1 MTLFS
6 NLIQR
11 ITLAKMELQTRVFT
25 FNEETSTLYKLNHIT
40 SVSTKIG
47 TVGQG
52 SASITLSNKGDRYFT
67 SISGKVKSQE
77 YKDYVKEVNNL
88 GLVKK
93 YFKEN
98 RQVLIDDYFYGKDP
112 ISTSKQQIEDYYE
125 FHPSIKDMNLIW
137 VDYKR
142 EGIWRSGFTG
152 IISTVSDSYTAG
164 QELVISL
171 TCKDLTR
178 FFDTTRIVILGGL
191 GVREN
196 FNTLQELYQLDTLEA
211 SSVALSDIFA
221 GMPLSEILLRVVELT
236 NLFYQY
242 SPGEGAEE
250 QHEIS
255 DYGSRWLW
263 DTDEYKIHYKNQI
276 IDVDRTKGFYGTN
289 NEITDQ
295 VFDGDE
301 IKLSVIGGVERRKE
315 LYSYLGRRPPFFAI
329 NADVIANIE
338 IFEKVIRSAF
348 NFYQHG
354 LDFASQRIQKA
365 LNVSFAEMFCDS
377 SGNLIFQLPKF
388 NNLPSYGHI
397 DETDSDLGSILID
410 KDKKIQFSVKKQYFH
425 GSNYLIGDNDL
436 RSFSYAV
443 DEVDTVTKVAVAGNT
458 HFGMSSSMGELS
470 SLVLSGMSLSDRNLE
485 KKYGVRFQEVASPAQ
500 ELSVFLDMNQKGG
513 SFFLEAFAEAV
524 KVRFNID
531 VNKAIFTFLLRSDFQ
546 AGRNIYFIERD
557 LLFYISSIKNSL
569 VIGQDAK
576 TTLEV
581 NYGHRP
587 FTVIP
592 EPFTYASAA
601 LDRAYE
607 EGTISPGEA
616 VKNNEALDKMDL
628 SFPKSKGFKRKVD
641 NTSDVSTFVIKGPVG
656 IETAITKKQV
666 AGSIEEIAY
675 RAGAKFNVDPRLI
688 LAIIQGESSS
698 ISSAVSHKGA
708 QGLMQ
713 LMPETAKEMGV
724 TDSFNI
730 EQNIMGGTK
739 YFKIQLGKFKN
750 VTHALYAY
758 NAGPAKVDNILRS
771 QPGEWREPKHHA
783 YKVLSNYY
791 KLGGSFLSG

>member
-1 MTLFS
+1 
-6 NLIQR
+6 
-11 ITLAKMELQTRVFT
+11 MELRTRVFT
-25 FNEETSTLYKLNHIT
+25 FNEETSTLYKLTHIT

-47 TVGQG
+47 TAGQG
-52 SASITLSNKGDRYFT
+52 SASITLNNKNDRYFT
-67 SISGKVKSQE
+67 SVSGSVKAQE

-98 RQVLIDDYFYGKDP
+98 RQEQINDYFYGKNP
-112 ISTSKQQIEDYYE
+112 TSDSIQQVEEYYE

-137 VDYKR
+137 VDYER
-142 EGIWRSGFTG
+142 DGIWRSGFTG
-152 IISTVSDSYTAG
+152 IISAVSDNYTAG

-211 SSVALSDIFA
+211 SSIALSDVFA

-242 SPGEGAEE
+242 SLGEGAEE
-250 QHEIS
+250 QREIS
-255 DYGSRWLW
+255 DYGSHWLW
-263 DTDEYKIHYKNQI
+263 DTDEYKIHYKTLDDEQI
-276 IDVDRTKGFYGTN
+276 IDIDKTKGFYGAN
-289 NEITDQ
+289 NEITGQ
-295 VFDGDE
+295 IFGGSE
-301 IKLSVIGGVERRKE
+301 IKLLATEGLERRKE
-315 LYSYLGRRPPFFAI
+315 LYSYLGRKPPFFAI

-348 NFYQHG
+348 SFYQHG
-354 LDFASQRIQKA
+354 LDFASQRLQKV
-365 LNVSFAEMFCDS
+365 LSVSFAELFCDS

-388 NNLPSYGHI
+388 NNLPPCEYI
-397 DETDSDLGSILID
+397 DDTDRDLGSVLID
-410 KDKKIQFSVKKQYFH
+410 KDKKIQFSAKGQHFH

-458 HFGMSSSMGELS
+458 HFEMGSSMSELS
-470 SLVLSGMSLSDRNLE
+470 SRVLSGMSLSDLVLE
-485 KKYGVRFQEVASPAQ
+485 KKYGVRFQEVASPVQ

-513 SFFLEAFAEAV
+513 SFFLEAFADAI
-524 KVRFNID
+524 KVRFNVD
-531 VNKAIFTFLLRSDFQ
+531 VNKANFTLLLRPDFQ
-546 AGRNIYFIERD
+546 VGRNIYFIERD

-569 VIGQDAK
+569 LVGQDAK
-576 TTLEV
+576 TVLEV
-581 NYGHRP
+581 SYGHRP

-607 EGTISPGEA
+607 EGTISPDEA
-616 VKNNEALDKMDL
+616 VKNNEALDKTDVSL
-628 SFPKSKGFKRKVD
+628 PKLEGFKVKVD
-641 NTSDVSTFVIKGPVG
+641 DTSDVSTFVIKGPTG
-656 IETAITKKQV
+656 IETSVTKKQV
-666 AGSIEEIAY
+666 VGSIEEIAY
-675 RAGAKFNVDPRLI
+675 RAGAKFNVDPKLI
-688 LAIIQGESSS
+688 LALIQGESSN
-698 ISSAVSHKGA
+698 IPTNVSHKGA

-713 LMPETAKEMGV
+713 LMPTTAKEMGV
-724 TDSFNI
+724 TDSFDI

-739 YFKIQLGKFKN
+739 YLKIQLDKFKN

-758 NAGPAKVDNILRS
+758 NAGPTKVDNILRS

-791 KLGGSFLSG
+791 KLGGSFLSSQ